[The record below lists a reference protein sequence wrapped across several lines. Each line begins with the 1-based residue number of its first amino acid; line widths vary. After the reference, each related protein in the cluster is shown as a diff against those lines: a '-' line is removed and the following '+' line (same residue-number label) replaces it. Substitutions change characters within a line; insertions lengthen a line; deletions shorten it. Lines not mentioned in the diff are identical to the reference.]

1 MSVDRI
7 AYIADY
13 AAAKAYYE
21 STTHIR
27 GQSEHRKP
35 LGDRRYHSAFYMCVR
50 HEDVG
55 PVYECF
61 LYRTPVVKFMP
72 DGTVELR
79 NGGWASN
86 STHRFITKLTD
97 VRTSKHE
104 GDTVAEVS
112 NGSFQMESGL
122 KLVLRRNEQ
131 RQYEV
136 IEGGV
141 TQTKYSISR
150 KGTANIRKRYAEF
163 LKYFEGMVALRRE
176 GPGARQG
183 HFFKINRSELGG
195 RIDYHGRRSEEFS
208 YQFISMISAT
218 GDDQHEKFYRAF
230 LLAALASYVQM
241 KSNSPETIIVLVRN
255 MREGILETMYRYH
268 SNESLTKTDIP
279 LGGLGSRKYKD
290 WCKEGS

>member
-1 MSVDRI
+1 MSVDRV

-104 GDTVAEVS
+104 GETVAEVS
-112 NGSFQMESGL
+112 NGSFQMERGL

-136 IEGGV
+136 IEGGA
-141 TQTKYSISR
+141 TQTKYSINR

-176 GPGARQG
+176 GPDTKNPFLKA
-183 HFFKINRSELGG
+183 NRSEFAGVTMAGG
-195 RIDYHGRRSEEFS
+195 FDET
-208 YQFISMISAT
+208 FISLISAT
-218 GDDQHEKFYRAF
+218 GDDQHEKFYKAF
-230 LLAALASYVQM
+230 LLVVLTSHVQLKAS
-241 KSNSPETIIVLVRN
+241 SSETIVVLVRN
-255 MREGILETMYRYH
+255 MREGILETMYRQH